1 MTTPTTVKGWVL
13 AIADAVEKW
22 PTMPKDNVEVAMPVT
37 TPAGA
42 AVYVVTRHV
51 RRDVR
56 SAVARALP
64 LLTTSDFAE
73 AARLIRAAAEKLPD

>member
-1 MTTPTTVKGWVL
+1 MTKPSNVKEWL
-13 AIADAVEKW
+13 LKIADAVEKW
-22 PTMPKDNVEVAMPVT
+22 PTMSKDDVKAAMPVT

-42 AVYVVTRHV
+42 AVYMVTRRV
-51 RRDVR
+51 RRDGR

-73 AARLIRAAAEKLPD
+73 AARLIRDAAARLPD